1 MTIRDYF
8 NQNIQIKIGDIIT
21 FTNEDVVSNSIT
33 FNGTMINNLQAGS
46 SRFQFSV
53 KPSDKTDTLLKYKDK
68 LSAEV
73 LIGKPNDEGTIIY
86 STIFKGY
93 LSNKITTDVKRY
105 GFDAMALTIEDP
117 TTGLLK
123 TEVFPNSLVTHY
135 VEGTLSNII
144 DTYYKGI
151 IINKSNAV
159 KQDAR
164 VVGRVVKVGETL
176 ESLLKDLCYELGYS
190 YYWSG
195 VALEFYRFD
204 DQKTSAITDIIDYS
218 KLAANKTTAVNINKD
233 IRKYSSIRVE
243 GDIYEE
249 VSNVLIYRDISGSSD
264 NVNANIT
271 VKAGQYYPPQSSTE
285 NPTIVKCEKDLD
297 TGKEIINI
305 EEITPNIVAS
315 SSSLKSTIAIASN
328 NTLSVCLYNP
338 TSSNIIV
345 TRLECSAK
353 VKRLASTDI
362 VKVADNN
369 DKAETYE
376 KKVTCIHNTSYLEDL
391 ADNLIQYYKY
401 ADNTYIFFVEDDDNS
416 VTNTKAKYPY
426 PLFLSKGLVG
436 KAVTIKDDVVSGL
449 QVNVVVTSV
458 IIDTS
463 SNLIK
468 YQGVGFS
475 NLEFDKSIIKTNVT
489 IPDDPTQG
497 PAGPKGDKGD
507 TGPQGPKGDQG
518 EPGTPADTRTFY
530 LTSKEVVID
539 RRQDTYSS
547 SLDVYASNYSETEIA
562 KFTAKLTITYSGV
575 DPKTK
580 TLANPTIVKL
590 SDTEYRISYSIVE
603 TQVREY
609 YPLTLRYTVTD
620 SKGSSQY
627 IDIGV
632 VDATVYNKYLGTVD
646 NLPEI
651 TSSSKYFDGD
661 GIFDKASYI
670 LYVLEN
676 GVWVYINSSSLTDG
690 QKSTMLGYAQKD
702 ILSTIPAGSV
712 TSSDYAYFNTLITDT
727 IIASQLTM
735 TDTGIIQSLGIDDTK
750 VGSDGYLTTQG
761 YRLEGDAGNG
771 KGILR
776 ATYAYIEDIHG
787 KNGTLVNISV
797 EGELKGRYINTV
809 APSSETTT
817 IKYTYPQDQKYY
829 KNYEMRMAIV
839 NSFKPDIIK
848 KPSSQSYNVVDTPGT
863 YGSASFN
870 GIYFSYSPG
879 SINRWGIVDGLL
891 RLWTDSGDNIGSPT
905 TCPLYPNSDYTLF
918 EGNNYIIPEKRGVNS
933 STITGGYY
941 GGFNGSSVKKYCM
954 ITTAVWNNFSSLP
967 QGIAVNASGTVTVG
981 ATTLN
986 GNFTIVRGSSSITII
1001 KDKITL
1007 TIPGPGGVVE
1017 YALSVDISFNTTK
1030 EGIEVYSI
1038 YPSSDTSDIGSSGSK
1053 FRTAYISDVEATS
1066 INANSASIITIN
1078 GTTITGTTVWGAVA
1092 N

>member
-1 MTIRDYF
+1 VTIRDYF

-21 FTNEDVVSNSIT
+21 FTNEDIVSNSIT

-46 SRFQFSV
+46 SRLSFYV

-73 LIGKPNDEGTIIY
+73 LVGQPNNEGTIIY
-86 STIFKGY
+86 TPIFRGY

-105 GFDAMALTIEDP
+105 GFDTMSLTIEDP

-151 IINKSNAV
+151 VINKSNAV

-218 KLAANKTTAVNINKD
+218 KLAANKTTAININKD
-233 IRKYSSIRVE
+233 IRKYSSVRVE

-338 TSSNIIV
+338 TSSDITV

-362 VKVADNN
+362 IKVADNN

-391 ADNLIQYYKY
+391 ADDLIQYYKY
-401 ADNTYIFFVEDDDNS
+401 ADNAYIFFVEDDNNS

-449 QVNVVVTSV
+449 KVDVVVTSV

-497 PAGPKGDKGD
+497 PKGDKGD
-507 TGPQGPKGDQG
+507 TGPQGPKGDKGDPG
-518 EPGTPADTRTFY
+518 EPADERTFY

-539 RRQDTYSS
+539 RRTNGYRTNLSIYTS
-547 SLDVYASNYSETEIA
+547 KYSEAEVA
-562 KFTAKLTITYSGV
+562 QFTAMITVTYNDDTTISQEIE
-575 DPKTK
+575 
-580 TLANPTIVKL
+580 NPTIVKL
-590 SDTEYRISYSIVE
+590 SSTEYRIDYNIISGLRRSK
-603 TQVREY
+603 
-609 YPLTLRYTVTD
+609 YPKAIKYTATD
-620 SKGSSQY
+620 SKGSSKY
-627 IDIGV
+627 IDVGV
-632 VDATVYNKYLGTVD
+632 IDNTVYNKYVGMRD
-646 NLPEI
+646 ALPTI
-651 TSSSKYFDGD
+651 SDATRYYDGD
-661 GIFDKASYI
+661 TVFNKSTSV
-670 LYVLEN
+670 LYVLQE
-676 GVWVYINSSSLTDG
+676 GVWVSINSSSLTEE

-702 ILSTIPAGSV
+702 ILSTIPVDSV
-712 TSSDYAYFNTLITDT
+712 AASDYAYFNTIITNT

-735 TDTGIIQSLGIDDTK
+735 TDLGIIQSQGVDSSS
-750 VGSDGYLTTQG
+750 VGSDGFLTVDG
-761 YRLEGDAGNG
+761 YRFEGRGANG
-771 KGILR
+771 KGVLR
-776 ATYAYIEDIHG
+776 AKKAYINDFSG
-787 KNGTLVNISV
+787 KNATLTDASIT
-797 EGELKGRYINTV
+797 GELSGKYINTV
-809 APSSETTT
+809 APSSATATLSISNSSSVYNNGEVRHWLTLKLGGSSNINSGATSTTT
-817 IKYTYPQDQKYY
+817 NVQGSVYGFDISGYTIQAQSAQWGDPYGVQGYDYPKGTAKMWYLMYY
-829 KNYEMRMAIV
+829 PYSRDGSFINYAGQTER
-839 NSFKPDIIK
+839 K
-848 KPSSQSYNVVDTPGT
+848 T
-863 YGSASFN
+863 
-870 GIYFSYSPG
+870 
-879 SINRWGIVDGLL
+879 
-891 RLWTDSGDNIGSPT
+891 
-905 TCPLYPNSDYTLF
+905 LYPDEAEVSTADSSKRIIVKDSS
-918 EGNNYIIPEKRGVNS
+918 GNIIIDTNTTELQYVN
-933 STITGGYY
+933 
-941 GGFNGSSVKKYCM
+941 V
-954 ITTAVWNNFSSLP
+954 TASMTNQFKAIGTNNT
-967 QGIAVNASGTVTVG
+967 VNASGTVRG
-981 ATTLN
+981 AGKTLSGTMSVLRGVDSTTFSQN
-986 GNFTIVRGSSSITII
+986 GNSIII
-1001 KDKITL
+1001 PDSGKLYGGDLYVSVSYSTPREGVELSNIYAKTGNTSIGEASRYFKNGYINTL
-1007 TIPGPGGVVE
+1007 
-1017 YALSVDISFNTTK
+1017 
-1030 EGIEVYSI
+1030 
-1038 YPSSDTSDIGSSGSK
+1038 SSD
-1053 FRTAYISDVEATS
+1053 V
-1066 INANSASIITIN
+1066 INAN
-1078 GTTITGTTVWGAVA
+1078 TVWGAVA